1 MEGGGAHW
9 IEFYDRMIAL
19 ESQVLATMEDLA
31 KTLSDEELR
40 AVEITDLG
48 PMRELIA
55 EFKRRANLWREVL

>member
-9 IEFYDRMIAL
+9 VEIYDRMIAL
-19 ESQVLATMEDLA
+19 ESQVLATMEDFA

-55 EFKRRANLWREVL
+55 EFKRRANLWRDVL